1 MLTRVLIFLIFLRVL
16 IWLWCCIL
24 MAKYFAH
31 VYKNTEPPVFWLYQ
45 MLLHS
50 LEVEFLELAYVFENS
65 NLRYAVS

>member
-1 MLTRVLIFLIFLRVL
+1 
-16 IWLWCCIL
+16 